1 MSSITDATNITSM
14 VVNPDSMVRKIVT
27 LPHSMVEAIATF
39 RHANRISAES
49 EAIRRLIDL
58 GLRAA
63 DKAPHSITPTEAE
76 DVR

>member
-1 MSSITDATNITSM
+1 MSSITDATNITCM

-39 RHANRISAES
+39 RHSNRIPAES

-58 GLRAA
+58 GLQVAG
-63 DKAPHSITPTEAE
+63 KAPDPITPTEAE
-76 DVR
+76 EVR